1 MVSGL
6 LPLQQSFARSVIKP
20 DMKSSSPRIERRRVW
35 RIGPDSTW
43 TTVLPVTFIIASLLS
58 LVILPIVASNRTRR
72 MRSEISRV
80 AEPARREANQI
91 QVELS
96 AEVDKIIA
104 YQVTG
109 QDQYRAAYF
118 QLVEHQEANRRALEH
133 LAPQLGDDLTRDL
146 GILTNESNRWHAGVR
161 RSEFLSRPLP
171 QEVFTARLFEHHPAY
186 EKSMA
191 AASNVDVALQSAIEE
206 RLQNIRQTERWN
218 LSLTIVLTL
227 LALTSAMLV
236 AGLGR
241 QMRLLAGEATR
252 RRKEAEREAADAQ
265 AARAAAEQEERRAAF
280 LAAAVREMTASLDY
294 QQTISALARLIVPN
308 LAHACTIDMIDSDG
322 SLQRAAAAHRNPEL
336 EAKLAA
342 DIGQRRRDVPEI
354 LVRIMQAHE
363 TRVVGGASGMHEYA
377 TGRSNSGDTMLVVPL
392 VSRGQ
397 NLGVIIAVAP
407 EGKPYTQ
414 NDVPLF
420 AELARHASLAID
432 NARLYLESQQSVRAR
447 EEVLAIVSH
456 DLRNPLSA
464 VTLAASLLKTSDGI
478 PPDDREQIDTID
490 ISARRMSRLIADL
503 LDVTRL
509 EGGKR
514 LPIDPEPVE
523 VSSLFSETYE
533 LFKAQASAGSVTLQ
547 RRRADDVPPVHADRH
562 RILQVMSNLI
572 GNSLK
577 FTPEGGVVAFS
588 AELREQEVLF
598 TVSDTGPGI
607 PARHLDDIFSP
618 YWQAK
623 RTERLGAGLGLPIAK
638 GIVEAHGGR
647 IWVES
652 EQGTGAKFF
661 FTLPVANAPSEVA
674 TASVESP
681 ARR

>member
-1 MVSGL
+1 
-6 LPLQQSFARSVIKP
+6 
-20 DMKSSSPRIERRRVW
+20 MKSSKTNPERRSIW
-35 RIGPDSTW
+35 RIGPESTW

-58 LVILPIVASNRTRR
+58 LVVLPIVVSNRTQR
-72 MRSEISRV
+72 MRTEISRI

-91 QVELS
+91 QVDLS

-109 QDQYRAAYF
+109 QDQYRVTYF
-118 QLVEHQEANRRALEH
+118 QLVEHQEANRRALEQ
-133 LAPQLGDDLTRDL
+133 LAPQLGEDLGRDL
-146 GILTNESNRWHAGVR
+146 GALTSESNRWHAGVR

-186 EKSMA
+186 EKSLI
-191 AASNVDVALQSAIEE
+191 AASNVEVALQAAIDD
-206 RLQNIRQTERWN
+206 RLQNIRRTERWN

-227 LALTSAMLV
+227 LALTSALLV

-252 RRKEAEREAADAQ
+252 RRKEAEREAAEAQ
-265 AARAAAEQEERRAAF
+265 KARAAAEQEERRTAF
-280 LAAAVREMTASLDY
+280 LASAVQELVASLDF
-294 QQTISALARLIVPN
+294 QQTINALARLIVPN
-308 LAHACTIDMIDSDG
+308 LAQACTIDMIDADG
-322 SLQRAAAAHRNPEL
+322 ALQRVASAHRNPEL

-342 DIGQRRRDVPEI
+342 DVGQRRRDVPEI
-354 LVRIMQAHE
+354 LTRIMQEHE
-363 TRVVGGASGMHEYA
+363 PRVVGGASGMHEFA
-377 TGRSNSGDTMLVVPL
+377 TGRANASGTMLVVPL
-392 VSRGQ
+392 MSRGQ
-397 NLGVIIAVAP
+397 ILGVVIAVQP
-407 EGKPYTQ
+407 EGKPFTQ
-414 NDVPLF
+414 ADVPLF
-420 AELARHASLAID
+420 GELARHASLAID
-432 NARLYLESQQSVRAR
+432 NARLYLESQQLVRAR

-456 DLRNPLSA
+456 DLRNPLNA

-478 PPDDREQIDTID
+478 PGGDREQIDTID
-490 ISARRMSRLIADL
+490 VSAKRMSRLIADL

-523 VSSLFSETYE
+523 VSSLLSETYE
-533 LFKAQASAGSVTLQ
+533 LFKAQAAAGSVTLQ
-547 RRRADDVPPVHADRH
+547 LRRADDVPAVHADRH
-562 RILQVMSNLI
+562 RVLQVLSNLV

-577 FTPEGGVVAFS
+577 FTPAGGVVAFS
-588 AELREQEVLF
+588 AEHRDREVLF

-607 PARHLDDIFSP
+607 PARHLEDIFSP

-652 EQGTGAKFF
+652 EQGAGTRFF
-661 FTLPVANAPSEVA
+661 FTLPVSKRSSEVS
-674 TASVESP
+674 TAAAESP